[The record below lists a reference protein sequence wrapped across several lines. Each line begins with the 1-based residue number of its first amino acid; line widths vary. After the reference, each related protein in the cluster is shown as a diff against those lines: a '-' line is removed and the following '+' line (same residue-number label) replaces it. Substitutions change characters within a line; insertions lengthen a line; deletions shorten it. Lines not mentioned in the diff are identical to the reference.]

1 MKRRFPPT
9 REGWWFLLATL
20 FVGAVAIDAGI
31 NLFFLTF
38 GMMAC
43 LLAIPPVEARAIV
56 WPVLV
61 GILAAAFG
69 VWTVMRGQR
78 RLGFGAIAAG
88 VIGIGPAE
96 PFLRLRTAHGPAV
109 EPPDECS

>member
-1 MKRRFPPT
+1 MKRRLPPT

-43 LLAIPPVEARAIV
+43 LLAANWLMSTLGLGGLRVRRQEQRNQ
-56 WPVLV
+56 
-61 GILAAAFG
+61 
-69 VWTVMRGQR
+69 GQ
-78 RLGFGAIAAG
+78 
-88 VIGIGPAE
+88 
-96 PFLRLRTAHGPAV
+96 
-109 EPPDECS
+109 